1 MTKRLVTGQ
10 GQLALPLAIREKPG
24 FDQFIIGDN
33 IETVQLLK
41 LIAGGI
47 KHTRLLLWG
56 SHGCGV
62 SHLLQASC
70 ILADEKDQAVAYIPL
85 GDYQQLDPVMFE
97 DLDQM
102 IMVCIDDIDAIA
114 GDLKWETALFH
125 LYNRLREKDI
135 SLLMTAHSNPR
146 NLDFKLPDL
155 KSRMVW
161 DLVYHLRPLADTDKI
176 EALQRRAHA
185 RGFRLPREVAEFL
198 VNRVQRDMPSLMQ
211 LLDQLEQATLTAQR
225 KLTIPFARSF
235 LENR

>member
-1 MTKRLVTGQ
+1 MKKRLVPKQ
-10 GQLALPLAIREKPG
+10 GQLTLPLANREKPG

-33 IETVQLLK
+33 IEVVQLLK

-47 KHTRLLLWG
+47 KHTRLFLWG
-56 SHGCGV
+56 SHGCGL

-85 GDYQQLDPVMFE
+85 GDFQQLDPAMLE
-97 DLDQM
+97 NLDRM
-102 IMVCIDDIDAIA
+102 VMVCIDDIDAIA
-114 GDLKWETALFH
+114 GDLEWETALFH
-125 LYNRLREKDI
+125 FYNRLRDKNI
-135 SLLMTAHSNPR
+135 SLLISAHTNAR
-146 NLDFKLPDL
+146 NLEFELPDL

-161 DLVYHLRPLADTDKI
+161 DLVYHLKPLADTDKI

-185 RGFRLPREVAEFL
+185 RGFSLPREVAEFL
-198 VNRVQRDMPSLMQ
+198 VNRVPRDMLSLMH

-225 KLTIPFARSF
+225 KLTIPFAKSF